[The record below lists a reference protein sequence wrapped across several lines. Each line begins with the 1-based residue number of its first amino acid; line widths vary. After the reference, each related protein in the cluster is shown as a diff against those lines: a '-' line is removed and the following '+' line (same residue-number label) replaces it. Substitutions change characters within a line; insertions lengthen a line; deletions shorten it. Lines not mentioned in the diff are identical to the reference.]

1 VIVRAA
7 TPSDYAAI
15 RTVVLDAFGGPDE
28 ADLVEA
34 LRESG
39 DAVIET
45 VAAID
50 GGVVGH
56 ILISKLQAPDRCLA
70 LAPVSVRPAFQK
82 HGVGS
87 GLIRSALDEAKKAD
101 WQAMFL
107 LGDPDYYTRFGF
119 DVGRAAKFE
128 TAYPKA
134 YFMALELR
142 SGALEKLIGDVV
154 FAAPFQALDH
164 PDG

>member
-1 VIVRAA
+1 MIVRAA

-15 RTVVLDAFGGPDE
+15 RTVVLDAFSGPDE

-50 GGVVGH
+50 GQVVGH
-56 ILISKLQAPDRCLA
+56 VLISKLQAPDRCLA
-70 LAPVSVRPAFQK
+70 LAPVSVMPSFQK
-82 HGVGS
+82 RGVGS
-87 GLIRSALDEAKKAD
+87 DLIRSALDEAKKAD

-107 LGDPDYYTRFGF
+107 LGDPDYYTRFDF
-119 DVGRAAKFE
+119 DVGGAAKFE
-128 TAYPKA
+128 TVYPKP
-134 YFMALELR
+134 YFMALELQP
-142 SGALEKLIGDVV
+142 GALEMLSGEIV
-154 FAAPFQALDH
+154 FAAPFQALD
-164 PDG
+164 D